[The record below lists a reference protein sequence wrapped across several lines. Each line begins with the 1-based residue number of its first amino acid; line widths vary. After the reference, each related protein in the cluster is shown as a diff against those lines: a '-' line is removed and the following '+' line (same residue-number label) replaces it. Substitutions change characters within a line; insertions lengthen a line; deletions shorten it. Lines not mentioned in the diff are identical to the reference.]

1 MHFARLKNHDYRGE
15 GYYFVTFATA
25 PRRALLSEI
34 RAGQIRIFPEGTA
47 VVEAWKRIPADDPAY
62 SLRINVELSQQP
74 LGPGHRRN
82 VQADL
87 KAHTKL

>member
-34 RAGQIRIFPEGTA
+34 RAGQIRLFPEGRT
-47 VVEAWKRIPADDPAY
+47 VTNRGTDNRQPENGECPTFTPNAY
-62 SLRINVELSQQP
+62 RAY
-74 LGPGHRRN
+74 GRF
-82 VQADL
+82 
-87 KAHTKL
+87 